1 MIDISNNF
9 LRKQFNSLN
18 RKALVMKIKSLCV
31 ALSAI
36 VAAASLSGCATIMD
50 GKSQKVQI
58 KTNAPAMYTIRNDD
72 GEIVSNGVAPTTVT
86 LRRGDGPYNVSLQRT
101 DSAPVASGTITDNLN
116 GWLWG
121 NLITPLGV
129 ILDFVQGSAWD
140 LDTAVTVNTQPDPNN
155 PNGNAQNTM
164 HVVQPTQA
172 PITINNTV
180 NNKA

>member
-1 MIDISNNF
+1 
-9 LRKQFNSLN
+9 
-18 RKALVMKIKSLCV
+18 MKIKSLCV

-36 VAAASLSGCATIMD
+36 VAAASLSGCALMVD
-50 GKSQKVQI
+50 GKTQPVAI
-58 KTNAPAMYTIRNDD
+58 KTNAPAMYTIKNGD
-72 GEIVSNGVAPTTVT
+72 GEIVSTGVAPTTVN
-86 LRRGDGPYNVSLQRT
+86 LKRGDAPYSVTLQRT
-101 DSAPVASGTITDNLN
+101 DSAPVASGSITDNLN

-121 NLITPLGV
+121 DIVCGV
-129 ILDFVQGSAWD
+129 IVCGGVDLFSGAAWD

-155 PNGNAQNTM
+155 PNGNANNTM